1 MAAPTEPPSYLTLHN
16 DAVWAHVRGLF
27 PPDEVPDKLEEAMS
41 PGELDQLA
49 DGTIA
54 LQQMLVTTT
63 TTASGAFLVRRL
75 SNAEHAVLLEVA
87 PFLKEHLCEAKEEAG
102 AGGNKVATTADGGA
116 SAASDDAPALAAFF
130 EEAAKRASQADFPK
144 ASSNAKLELYGL
156 FKRATMCSSSSS
168 SRPGMMDP
176 VGRAKFDAWAKC
188 DGLGEAEARARYV
201 ALVQS
206 VDPSFQTLV
215 DSSGTGAGKAAAAAV
230 AATATTA
237 TQESLLVHVLFHFSV
252 DASTLA
258 QGFPNNSDSGCDRH
272 FVVSPAAVSAFRHV
286 PAPLATATAAT
297 AATALAAPATNPSA
311 APAST
316 TAATA
321 TAVRAAT
328 AAVGAQQEQQMRK
341 SPGVARYD
349 DVVEIGAAAHHAE
362 AHRLKVRRRR
372 KGGRD

>member
-1 MAAPTEPPSYLTLHN
+1 M
-16 DAVWAHVRGLF
+16 
-27 PPDEVPDKLEEAMS
+27 
-41 PGELDQLA
+41 
-49 DGTIA
+49 
-54 LQQMLVTTT
+54 
-63 TTASGAFLVRRL
+63 
-75 SNAEHAVLLEVA
+75 
-87 PFLKEHLCEAKEEAG
+87 
-102 AGGNKVATTADGGA
+102 
-116 SAASDDAPALAAFF
+116 
-130 EEAAKRASQADFPK
+130 
-144 ASSNAKLELYGL
+144 
-156 FKRATMCSSSSS
+156 
-168 SRPGMMDP
+168 
-176 VGRAKFDAWAKC
+176 
-188 DGLGEAEARARYV
+188 
-201 ALVQS
+201 
-206 VDPSFQTLV
+206 
-215 DSSGTGAGKAAAAAV
+215 
-230 AATATTA
+230 
-237 TQESLLVHVLFHFSV
+237 HVLFHFSV

-297 AATALAAPATNPSA
+297 AATIAAVTAATNPSA

-372 KGGRD
+372 KGGKD